1 MAPLVTHLVVGE
13 RVFAQLPQFD
23 ATGYGPFLLGC
34 LLADV
39 NNFADIERRRT
50 HFAGKLDEDGVAAF
64 TTMCAG
70 FLHGLDGL
78 LLHPWNELD
87 GTGQAFVSGYLC
99 HLAADEE
106 WKRLSW
112 NLLLTLGIES
122 MADLPVP
129 GGVVM
134 TAFSVL
140 SSELFA
146 DLPAIATALS
156 AASVPDVL
164 THVPHEAFQAMW
176 DIVRGPVMNGHS
188 PQSYF
193 ELLRRQGIPSADLQA
208 IQQRHEMYWDQAVAL
223 IRSMGSVEPFIQTA
237 VEHSLE
243 VIPRLWT
250 GHLPPPKCR

>member
-1 MAPLVTHLVVGE
+1 MAPLITHLVIGE
-13 RVFAQLPQFD
+13 RVFAQLSQFD
-23 ATGYGPFLLGC
+23 VTDYDSFLLGC

-39 NNFADIERRRT
+39 NNFASIDRRRT

-64 TTMCAG
+64 TTMCTG
-70 FLHGLDGL
+70 FLRRRDDL
-78 LLHPWNELD
+78 LPRPWSELD

-122 MADLPVP
+122 VADLPVP

-140 SSELFA
+140 SSEMFVNF
-146 DLPAIATALS
+146 PAIVMALNEV
-156 AASVPDVL
+156 SVPNVL
-164 THVPHEAFQAMW
+164 MHVQHGAFQAMW
-176 DIVRGPVMNGHS
+176 DIVKDYVMNNPTPES
-188 PQSYF
+188 F
-193 ELLRRQGIPSADLQA
+193 LELLRRQGKSSADLQVTRA
-208 IQQRHEMYWDQAVAL
+208 RHETYWDEAITL
-223 IRSMGSVEPFIQTA
+223 IRSMGGVEPLIQAA

-243 VIPRLWT
+243 VMPLLGTDHSPHPEYR
-250 GHLPPPKCR
+250 